1 MASIRS
7 IEQPIV
13 TGQCVALDSPI
24 VEVPDIGPK
33 LLPAGGLIHQAHQ
46 IGNLFFDVF
55 DSYLRFGK

>member
-1 MASIRS
+1 
-7 IEQPIV
+7 
-13 TGQCVALDSPI
+13 VALDSPI